1 MVPPIRTG
9 WPSQLQ
15 IKETNSVELTVT
27 VGQGNNVF
35 APPPPPKKKSSWRH
49 YFRTTRLNEVINS

>member
-35 APPPPPKKKSSWRH
+35 APPPPQKKNQVGD
-49 YFRTTRLNEVINS
+49 TTFVPHASTK

>member
-35 APPPPPKKKSSWRH
+35 APQKIKLVTLHSYYGPQRS
-49 YFRTTRLNEVINS
+49 N

>member
-1 MVPPIRTG
+1 MMPPIRTG

-35 APPPPPKKKSSWRH
+35 APPPPPQKKNQVGD
-49 YFRTTRLNEVINS
+49 TTFVPHASTK